1 MYNLIRIKK
10 GLDLNLIGNAT
21 GEISDLTDKSTEFAI
36 NPDDYCGFI
45 PKLLKKEGEK
55 VRSGEA
61 LLYDKSHNEV
71 KITSPITGTVKKI
84 VRGERRKIER
94 VVIEPDKSGEAVK
107 FDISDLTPTG
117 IQTTLMNAGIWVMM
131 HQRPYDIMPEPGKEP
146 RDIFVTTFDSSP
158 LAPGYT
164 LYINGN
170 EDLFKKGIEILSK
183 LTSGSVFI
191 GCQPD
196 NIIETP
202 FSTTQIFK
210 GPHPAG
216 NVGIQIANTR
226 PVNKGE
232 VVWALNAE
240 TVVRIG
246 YLFTYGN
253 MDYSCIIALTGEMMT
268 EPYFAKTKIGASVA
282 SLLSNRL
289 KAANEECRIIC
300 GNALTGVKESIDGY
314 IHYPFRQITV
324 IPENANKN
332 EFMGWASLSTKKYS
346 ASRTFFSWL
355 FGKNKKYHFD
365 AKINGGERAIIMAGE
380 YDKVFP
386 MDIYS
391 EFLIKAILAK
401 DIDKMEQLGIYE
413 IAPEDF
419 ALCEFID
426 TSKLELQR
434 IVREGLDYLRKEM
447 N

>member
-117 IQTTLMNAGIWVMM
+117 IQTTLMNAGIWAMM
-131 HQRPYDIMPEPGKEP
+131 RQRPYDIMPEPGKEP

-202 FSTTQIFK
+202 FSTTQVFK
-210 GPHPAG
+210 GPIP
-216 NVGIQIANTR
+216 
-226 PVNKGE
+226 P
-232 VVWALNAE
+232 
-240 TVVRIG
+240 
-246 YLFTYGN
+246 
-253 MDYSCIIALTGEMMT
+253 EM
-268 EPYFAKTKIGASVA
+268 
-282 SLLSNRL
+282 
-289 KAANEECRIIC
+289 
-300 GNALTGVKESIDGY
+300 
-314 IHYPFRQITV
+314 
-324 IPENANKN
+324 
-332 EFMGWASLSTKKYS
+332 S
-346 ASRTFFSWL
+346 AYR
-355 FGKNKKYHFD
+355 
-365 AKINGGERAIIMAGE
+365 
-380 YDKVFP
+380 
-386 MDIYS
+386 
-391 EFLIKAILAK
+391 
-401 DIDKMEQLGIYE
+401 
-413 IAPEDF
+413 
-419 ALCEFID
+419 
-426 TSKLELQR
+426 
-434 IVREGLDYLRKEM
+434 
-447 N
+447 